1 VVPGGDHAGF
11 TYVGS
16 YSNTSGNYDVVLQL
30 LSPGGVAMFPD
41 DGILVSDQPQ
51 NSWVM
56 DWGLAADA
64 QGAAYVTFADIRDG
78 DSNIQV

>member
-1 VVPGGDHAGF
+1 
-11 TYVGS
+11 
-16 YSNTSGNYDVVLQL
+16 VVLQL

-56 DWGLAADA
+56 DWGLVADA
-64 QGAAYVTFADIRDG
+64 
-78 DSNIQV
+78 